1 MIVHTKSKK
10 GRLSAAT
17 PKQPLTGWICE
28 STSLIVNSNP
38 FHRNRQHGFLKV
50 VR

>member
-1 MIVHTKSKK
+1 MIVHTDSKK
-10 GRLSAAT
+10 GRSSAAT

-28 STSLIVNSNP
+28 STSLIVNSNS
-38 FHRNRQHGFLKV
+38 FHRNRQHGFFKA